1 MTWIADA
8 GFWIAVV
15 LTGLAV
21 GQLGSRWNDGG
32 ATPRRIERVILAAAA
47 AGIVAWC
54 SHAGALLGGFA
65 SSNHLLAAFVPIDV
79 GPVYRLSVLWATLP
93 GAALTLAV
101 VLLAWTALAGAKAR
115 VACLTSGLA
124 LAALGLA
131 AWFAPRGAAMVI
143 PPFVQS
149 AWAALA
155 PLFALVA
162 LIMLAFAAAFAIAAP
177 GLAPRAALLLA
188 WFAATA
194 AVVSEQSARSQLG
207 IGPADAVVLASASSG
222 LILWLLTSALL
233 HRRVQSLLF
242 PVPSPAGTMHDR
254 LSRYSALSG
263 HAGAVLLA
271 ISFAAHAL
279 ASRST
284 ISLPPGASVSVN
296 DAFRQPWQ
304 LVNQGISRFDASG
317 VDVTALA
324 VEARH
329 PRGGVELLSPEIRE
343 YHGRGGEHL
352 NPVSLRRS
360 TGATTQAMRV
370 LFVGADS
377 LDVASVRVTF
387 LPVPILW
394 PAGVALLC
402 LSAVFALLAPSSND
416 PPDVTS

>member
-1 MTWIADA
+1 MNWIADA

-21 GQLGSRWNDGG
+21 GLLGSRWNVGG
-32 ATPRRIERVILAAAA
+32 ATPRRIELLILAAAA
-47 AGIVAWC
+47 AGIVSWC

-65 SSNHLLAAFVPIDV
+65 SSSQLLAAFVPIDV

-93 GAALTLAV
+93 GASLTLAV
-101 VLLAWTALAGAKAR
+101 VLLAWTALAAAKAR
-115 VACLTSGLA
+115 VACLTCGLS

-131 AWFAPRGAAMVI
+131 AWFTPRGAALGI
-143 PPFVQS
+143 PSFVQS
-149 AWAALA
+149 APAALA
-155 PLFALVA
+155 PLFAVVA
-162 LIMLAFAAAFAIAAP
+162 LIMLALVTALAIAERHSAP
-177 GLAPRAALLLA
+177 GFVALFA
-188 WFAATA
+188 WLSATA
-194 AVVSEQSARSQLG
+194 ALVSEQSARSQLG
-207 IGPADAVVLASASSG
+207 IGPRDAVVLGSASSG

-233 HRRVQSLLF
+233 HRRVQSVLF
-242 PVPSPAGTMHDR
+242 PVQRTAGAVRDR

-263 HAGAVLLA
+263 HTGALLLA

-284 ISLPPGASVSVN
+284 ISLPPGASVPVN

-304 LVNQGISRFDASG
+304 LVNQGVSRFDATG

-329 PRGGVELLSPEIRE
+329 PRGGIELLSPEIRE

-360 TGATTQAMRV
+360 TETTTQAMRV
-370 LFVGADS
+370 LFLGADS

-402 LSAVFALLAPSSND
+402 LSAVFAMLAPSNAS
-416 PPDVTS
+416 PDVRS

>member
-1 MTWIADA
+1 MNWIADA

-21 GQLGSRWNDGG
+21 GLLSSRWNHGG
-32 ATPRRIERVILAAAA
+32 ATPRRIELLILASAA

-65 SSNHLLAAFVPIDV
+65 SSNQLLAAFVPIDV

-93 GAALTLAV
+93 GAALTLTV

-115 VACLTSGLA
+115 VACLTCGLA

-131 AWFAPRGAAMVI
+131 AWFAPRGAATGI
-143 PPFVQS
+143 PTFVQS
-149 AWAALA
+149 APGALA

-162 LIMLAFAAAFAIAAP
+162 LVMLALASAFGIARQS
-177 GLAPRAALLLA
+177 APRFLALFA
-188 WFAATA
+188 WSAATA
-194 AVVSEQSARSQLG
+194 ALVSEQSARSQLG
-207 IGPADAVVLASASSG
+207 IGPGDAVVLGSASSG

-233 HRRVQSLLF
+233 HRRAQSFLF
-242 PVPSPAGTMHDR
+242 HVPSPAGKVRDR

-284 ISLPPGASVSVN
+284 ISLPPGASVPVK
-296 DAFRQPWQ
+296 DALRQPWQ
-304 LVNQGISRFDASG
+304 LVNQGVSRFDASG

-324 VEARH
+324 IETRH
-329 PRGGVELLSPEIRE
+329 PRGGIELLSPEIRE

-360 TGATTQAMRV
+360 TETATQAMRV
-370 LFVGADS
+370 LFMGADS

-394 PAGVALLC
+394 PAGIALLC
-402 LSAVFALLAPSSND
+402 LAAVFALLAPSSNAS
-416 PPDVTS
+416 PDVRS

>member
-1 MTWIADA
+1 MIADA

-21 GQLGSRWNDGG
+21 GQLVSRWNDAG
-32 ATPRRIERVILAAAA
+32 ATPRRIERLILAAAA

-65 SSNHLLAAFVPIDV
+65 SSHQLLAAFVPIDV

-131 AWFAPRGAAMVI
+131 AWFAPRGAAMDI

-155 PLFALVA
+155 PLFALIA
-162 LIMLAFAAAFAIAAP
+162 LIMLAFAAAFGIARQTAP
-177 GLAPRAALLLA
+177 GFLALFA
-188 WFAATA
+188 WSAATA
-194 AVVSEQSARSQLG
+194 ALVSEQSARSQLG
-207 IGPADAVVLASASSG
+207 IGPRDAVVLGAASSG

-233 HRRVQSLLF
+233 HRRVQSFLF
-242 PVPSPAGTMHDR
+242 PVPSPARTLRDR
-254 LSRYSALSG
+254 LSGYSALSG

-271 ISFAAHAL
+271 ISFAVHAL

-284 ISLPPGASVSVN
+284 ISLPPGASVPVT

-416 PPDVTS
+416 SPDVTS